1 MELVAAVTMLILL
14 EYFVF
19 TMLVGMARGKSGIQA
34 PATTGDPILERTFR
48 VQMNTLEQLA
58 IVIPSLWLFGLYV
71 SATYAAGLGLVFAIA
86 RILYY
91 RGYVADPSK
100 RAAGFGIGFL
110 ATLVLLLGAIYGTG
124 MTAFTQYMS

>member
-1 MELVAAVTMLILL
+1 MELVAAVTTLVVL

-19 TMLVGMARGKSGIQA
+19 MMLVGMARGKSGVQA
-34 PATTGDPILERTFR
+34 PATTGDPLLERTLR

-58 IVIPSLWLFGLYV
+58 IVIPSMWLFGLYV
-71 SATYAAGLGLVFAIA
+71 SGPYAAGLGLVFAIA

-100 RAAGFGIGFL
+100 RAVGFGIGFL
-110 ATLVLLLGAIYGTG
+110 ATLALLLGALYGTG
-124 MTAFTQYMS
+124 MAAIASLA

>member
-1 MELVAAVTMLILL
+1 MELVAAVTILILL

-19 TMLVGMARGKSGIQA
+19 MMLVGTARGKSGIQA
-34 PATTGDPILERTFR
+34 PATTGDPVLERTLR
-48 VQMNTLEQLA
+48 VQMNTLEQL
-58 IVIPSLWLFGLYV
+58 VMVLPSMWLFGLYV

-100 RAAGFGIGFL
+100 RAIGFLIGFL
-110 ATLVLLLGAIYGTG
+110 ATLVLLLGALYGTV
-124 MTAFTQYMS
+124 MAAITLLA